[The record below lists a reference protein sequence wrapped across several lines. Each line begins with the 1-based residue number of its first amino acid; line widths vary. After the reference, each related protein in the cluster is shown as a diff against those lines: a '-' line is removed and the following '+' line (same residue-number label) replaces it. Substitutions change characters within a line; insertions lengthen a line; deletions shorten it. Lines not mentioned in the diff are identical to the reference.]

1 MTYPKTERQAEF
13 IALAD
18 RHARK
23 FAERAAKF
31 DRENT
36 FPFENFRELHESGY
50 LALTIPEEYGGRGA
64 DPLELALAQER
75 LAHGCGSTALAATMH
90 LSPLGRQGEI
100 RSWPEETYAQ
110 ICRDVVEQGALIN
123 SANSEPDLGSPSRGA
138 LPSTTAIRTPTG
150 WRINGHK
157 RWASLSVALSY
168 VCVLAAADDG
178 IEPPHRGTF
187 LVPANL
193 PGVRVQ
199 ETWDNL
205 GMRATASNDIIFENV
220 DVPLDALLPG
230 EVSGLPSGGLG
241 WWTFPSAAVYLGIA
255 GAARDYAV
263 DYAKHR
269 KPNGMTSSIAELPN
283 IQRLIAEIEL
293 LLMQARSVL
302 YETAEAWNRDPDGRD
317 DLAVQ
322 LAAIKYLS
330 TNYAIQITDLA
341 LRVVGSVG
349 LSRSNPLERYFRDAR
364 TGLGH
369 PPMDDAALATIGK
382 SALGLLSPES
392 VPPSRSPV
400 PVPVPI
406 TASGARPF

>member
-1 MTYPKTERQAEF
+1 MTYPKTARQAEF

-18 RHARK
+18 QHAQR
-23 FAERAAKF
+23 FADRAAQL
-31 DRENT
+31 DRENA

-50 LALTIPEEYGGRGA
+50 LALTVPEEYGGRGA

-90 LSPLGRQGEI
+90 LSLLGRQSEI
-100 RSWPEETYAQ
+100 RSWPEETNAR
-110 ICRDVVEQGALIN
+110 ICREVVERGALIN
-123 SANSEPDLGSPSRGA
+123 NVNSEPDLGSPSRGA
-138 LPSTTAIRTPTG
+138 LPSTTALRTPTG

-168 VCVLAAADDG
+168 MCVLAAADDG
-178 IEPPHRGTF
+178 VEPPHRATF
-187 LVPANL
+187 LVPVNT
-193 PGVRVQ
+193 PGIRIE

-205 GMRATASNDIIFENV
+205 GMRATASHDIIFKNV
-220 DVPLDALLPG
+220 DVPFDAYLPG

-241 WWTFPSAAVYLGIA
+241 WWTFPSAAVYLGVA
-255 GAARDYAV
+255 GAARDFAI
-263 DYAKHR
+263 DYAQNR
-269 KPNGMTSSIAELPN
+269 KPNGMTTSIAELPN

-293 LLMQARSVL
+293 LLLQARSVL
-302 YETAEAWNRDPDGRD
+302 YETAEEWNRDPEGRD
-317 DLAVQ
+317 GLAAR

-341 LRVVGSVG
+341 LRVAGSAG
-349 LSRSNPLERYFRDAR
+349 LSRSNPLERYFRDVR

-382 SALGLLSPES
+382 SALGLLPQDPALSARTFSPA
-392 VPPSRSPV
+392 
-400 PVPVPI
+400 PVPI
-406 TASGARPF
+406 TAGGGRPF